1 MFTKYILECIGIT
14 RIFKKK
20 KEIGADNKHRKY
32 RLEMKKKKEKT
43 PTKSNNK
50 N

>member
-1 MFTKYILECIGIT
+1 MHRDNKNI
-14 RIFKKK
+14 IFKKKK

-32 RLEMKKKKEKT
+32 GLEMKKRKKEKT